1 MRIRSVALAALLAAS
16 VSCVAEPPG
25 PSKPGEETYAAS
37 LNVDIASMVK
47 FDDNLY
53 YKDINV
59 GTGSPAAAR
68 GKIITVTYSGY
79 LRDGTLFDSNVSQ
92 DSLVVPLND
101 GLIAGWVLGIAGMKP
116 GGIRKLV
123 IGSVYGY
130 GAIEQSSPGH
140 PTIPKNSTLVFDV
153 HLKAVK

>member
-1 MRIRSVALAALLAAS
+1 MRFRLLATALLAAAA
-16 VSCVAEPPG
+16 SCVAEPPG
-25 PSKPGEETYAAS
+25 PSNPSEETYAAN
-37 LNVDIASMVK
+37 LNVDIASMTK
-47 FDDNLY
+47 FDDHLY

-59 GTGSPAAAR
+59 GTGTPTAAR
-68 GKIITVTYSGY
+68 GKVITVTYSGY
-79 LRDGTLFDSNVSQ
+79 LVNGALFDTNVGQ

-123 IGSVYGY
+123 VGSVYGY
-130 GAIEQSSPGH
+130 GSVEQSGPGRT
-140 PTIPKNSTLVFDV
+140 TIPPHSTLVFDV